1 MQTMGRT
8 QDVEGLSKFTS
19 SVTSV
24 EDAEYVD
31 LH

>member
-8 QDVEGLSKFTS
+8 QDLEWLSKFTS

-24 EDAEYVD
+24 EDAECVD
-31 LH
+31 VH